1 MVRVP
6 LAVKKSE
13 TTPAPVPLAR
23 PQGRRAAL
31 RFAFYKWSLGLL
43 VGSFGLTLYQVMG
56 RVDLGR
62 SATMLDTP
70 LDRAIPLLPWT
81 TWFYEPL
88 YLGIFVV
95 ATIGFRSRWLFHRGL
110 VCVVANALVAALG
123 HLLIRAAYPRPILSP
138 PFTDPSLAFLALVY
152 KIDPPGNVFPS
163 LHVAHGFTLA
173 FILRLDRPRLGAV
186 ALVMAALLTLSTLT
200 TKQHFLADLAA
211 GMVMAAAARAWV
223 RRSLPL
229 AAQR

>member
-1 MVRVP
+1 MMP
-6 LAVKKSE
+6 S
-13 TTPAPVPLAR
+13 PAPTIDPLD
-23 PQGRRAAL
+23 RRTGAA
-31 RFAFYKWSLGLL
+31 FALYKWAIAVALGALGLAGYEL
-43 VGSFGLTLYQVMG
+43 IG
-56 RVDLGR
+56 RADLHR
-62 SATMLDTP
+62 SVTMLDTA